1 MRILLLEDE
10 QMKQYNH
17 FLTIELESGKAGPKI
32 QKIIFEIIFQHIQ
45 DMVFVMKVEEGPKF
59 RYLFINETGMKK
71 ANLSIEAIGKT
82 FEEALSTEAAFFLQ
96 KMYEKLLN
104 TKEVVIFNDRFVNEG
119 GNEVYGETILT
130 PIFDNEHSIRYII
143 AITRDITERTM
154 KKKKIM
160 ESEQRYRSIVDHNLD
175 AIFTLS
181 TSGKIMEANPAA
193 ERLTG
198 YTEKEMTIRSIYDMI
213 DDRDL
218 EKFRQL
224 LDKTCS
230 GYALE
235 NMDCKL
241 IHRKGHLLIVHIKT
255 VPIIVNEEIKGL
267 YVIFKDLSEQAKN
280 MEMIKFM
287 AFHDQ
292 LTGLLN
298 RRALLEHLNERIYVD
313 ANNSFEF
320 ALFSID
326 LDRFKYLNDSLGHL
340 AGDEIL
346 KKVSSRLLQFQ
357 NDNCFVYRVGGDEFT
372 ILLLH
377 TNRSE
382 ASHFASKIFSL
393 FSQSFYL
400 NSHEYF
406 ISPSIGISM
415 FPNDGKDPETLIKNA
430 DEALFRVK
438 EKGRAHYQFYCTDMN
453 SVITNVVTLETHLR
467 KAIEKN
473 ELVLY
478 YQPQIDCETGEAK
491 CFEALLRW
499 KDHEFGHISPDVF
512 IPLAEDT
519 GMIISIGNWV
529 IESVCKQIKTWNEKG
544 IDDIRIAI
552 NISPKQMN
560 QPNFVPFIQL
570 MIEKYN
576 LNPSSLEIEITEG
589 VMHDTREVVPILFK
603 LKQLGIYISVDD
615 FGTGFSSLNYL
626 KRFPIDG
633 LKIDQSFIKEILSD
647 EKDAAI
653 TTTIIHLGKSLG
665 LEVIAEG
672 VEEKEQVS
680 FLRNVGCHKIQ
691 GYYFSKPIPVDE
703 LEKMFLC
710 SSPMKKILI

>member
-1 MRILLLEDE
+1 MRILLLEDV

-17 FLTIELESGKAGPKI
+17 FLTKELESGKAGPKI

-59 RYLFINETGMKK
+59 RYLFMNETGMKK
-71 ANLSIEAIGKT
+71 ANLSIESIGKT

-96 KMYEKLLN
+96 KMYEQLLN
-104 TKEVVIFNDRFVNEG
+104 TKEVVIFNDRLVNKD

-154 KKKKIM
+154 EKKRIM

-218 EKFRQL
+218 DKFRQL

-255 VPIIVNEEIKGL
+255 VPIIVNGEIKGL

-298 RRALLEHLNERIYVD
+298 RRALLEHLNEQIYVKTND
-313 ANNSFEF
+313 SCEF

-346 KKVSSRLLQFQ
+346 KKVSSRLLQIQ

-382 ASHFASKIFSL
+382 ASRFASKIFSI
-393 FSQSFYL
+393 FSHSFYL

-478 YQPQIDCETGEAK
+478 YQPQINCENGEAK

-529 IESVCKQIKTWNEKG
+529 IESVCKQIKTWYEKG

-560 QPNFVPFIQL
+560 QPNLVPFIQL

-576 LNPSSLEIEITEG
+576 INPSSLEIEITEG
-589 VMHDTREVVPILFK
+589 VMHDTREVAPILFK

-672 VEEKEQVS
+672 VEEKEQVT
-680 FLRNVGCHKIQ
+680 FLRNAGCHKIQ

-710 SSPMKKILI
+710 SSQMKKILI

>member
-1 MRILLLEDE
+1 
-10 QMKQYNH
+10 MKQYNH

>member
-45 DMVFVMKVEEGPKF
+45 GMVFVMKVEEGPKF

>member
-1 MRILLLEDE
+1 
-10 QMKQYNH
+10 MKQYNH
-17 FLTIELESGKAGPKI
+17 FLTKELESGKAGPKI

-59 RYLFINETGMKK
+59 RYLFMNETGMKK
-71 ANLSIEAIGKT
+71 ANLSIESIGKT

-96 KMYEKLLN
+96 KMYEQLLN
-104 TKEVVIFNDRFVNEG
+104 TKEVVIFNDRLVNKD

-154 KKKKIM
+154 EKKRIM

-218 EKFRQL
+218 DKFRQL

-255 VPIIVNEEIKGL
+255 VPIIVNGEIKGL

-298 RRALLEHLNERIYVD
+298 RRALLEHLNEQIYVKTND
-313 ANNSFEF
+313 SCEF

-346 KKVSSRLLQFQ
+346 KKVSSRLLQIQ

-382 ASHFASKIFSL
+382 ASRFASKIFSI
-393 FSQSFYL
+393 FSHSFYL

-478 YQPQIDCETGEAK
+478 YQPQINCENGEAK

-529 IESVCKQIKTWNEKG
+529 IESVCKQIKTWYEKG

-560 QPNFVPFIQL
+560 QPNLVPFIQL

-576 LNPSSLEIEITEG
+576 INPSSLEIEITEG
-589 VMHDTREVVPILFK
+589 VMHDTREVAPILFK

-672 VEEKEQVS
+672 VEEKEQVT
-680 FLRNVGCHKIQ
+680 FLRNAGCHKIQ

-710 SSPMKKILI
+710 SSQMKKILI

>member
-1 MRILLLEDE
+1 
-10 QMKQYNH
+10 MKQYNH

-267 YVIFKDLSEQAKN
+267 YVIFKDLSVQAKN

-313 ANNSFEF
+313 TNNSFEF

-415 FPNDGKDPETLIKNA
+415 YPNDGKDPETLIKNA

>member
-241 IHRKGHLLIVHIKT
+241 IHRKVHLLIVHIKT

>member
-313 ANNSFEF
+313 TNNSFEF

>member
-1 MRILLLEDE
+1 
-10 QMKQYNH
+10 MKQYNH

-241 IHRKGHLLIVHIKT
+241 IHRKVHLLIVHIKT

>member
-267 YVIFKDLSEQAKN
+267 YVIFKDLSVQAKN

-313 ANNSFEF
+313 TNNSFEF

-415 FPNDGKDPETLIKNA
+415 YPNDGKDPETLIKNA